1 MNELFNEISL
11 KTKENKLEENLFVDK
26 IIVNKNR
33 NSNVELPY
41 IATERWVSQLG
52 SRLETNL

>member
-1 MNELFNEISL
+1 MDELFNEISL

-33 NSNVELPY
+33 NSKVELPY

>member
-1 MNELFNEISL
+1 MDELFNEISL

-33 NSNVELPY
+33 NSKVELPY
-41 IATERWVSQLG
+41 IATERWESQLG

>member
-26 IIVNKNR
+26 IIVNKNG
-33 NSNVELPY
+33 NSKIELPY

>member
-26 IIVNKNR
+26 IIVNKNI
-33 NSNVELPY
+33 NSKVELPY

>member
-33 NSNVELPY
+33 NSKIELPY

>member
-33 NSNVELPY
+33 NSNAELPY

>member
-1 MNELFNEISL
+1 MDELFNEISL

-26 IIVNKNR
+26 IIVNKNI
-33 NSNVELPY
+33 NSKVELPY

>member
-33 NSNVELPY
+33 NSKVEVRY

>member
-11 KTKENKLEENLFVDK
+11 KTKENKLEENLFGDK

-33 NSNVELPY
+33 NSKVELPY